1 MEDQN
6 LTPEESNSKTPVVE
20 TTKDSYTELMNY
32 AIKLKMEER
41 NESMDMYRAA
51 ANEMDEGE
59 MIAMLGKTA
68 ISYLELASKSSS
80 SIIDI
85 ANSIQ
90 KIAYSELDES
100 TQASAVT
107 LEERELFAEMAKD
120 MRDGRR
126 SKKEKRK
133 IDNDNNKER

>member
-6 LTPEESNSKTPVVE
+6 LTPEENNGKTPIVE
-20 TTKDSYTELMNY
+20 TTKESYTELMNY

-100 TQASAVT
+100 TQESAVT

-126 SKKEKRK
+126 SKRGKSKK
-133 IDNDNNKER
+133 DKDNNK

>member
-126 SKKEKRK
+126 SKKEKK
-133 IDNDNNKER
+133 KKDNDNNKER

>member
-1 MEDQN
+1 MEEQDSTHKN
-6 LTPEESNSKTPVVE
+6 NNTPKVE
-20 TTKDSYTELMNY
+20 TTKDSYTELLNY
-32 AIKLKMEER
+32 AINLKMEER
-41 NESMDMYRAA
+41 NEAMDMYRSAA
-51 ANEMDEGE
+51 DEMDEGE

-68 ISYLELASKSSS
+68 ISYLELASKTST

-90 KIAYSELDES
+90 KIAYSELDDS
-100 TQASAVT
+100 TQDSAVT

-126 SKKEKRK
+126 SKK
-133 IDNDNNKER
+133 NKKK

>member
-6 LTPEESNSKTPVVE
+6 LTPEENSDHTPKVE

-41 NESMDMYRAA
+41 NEAMDMYREA

-68 ISYLELASKSSS
+68 ISYLELASKTSS

-100 TQASAVT
+100 AQASAVT

-126 SKKEKRK
+126 SKKK
-133 IDNDNNKER
+133 KEREDNKKK